1 MILSVTILMV
11 FVIISLVLALRFLVF
26 KSSDSNVYPDK
37 GDKKVVNLLTL
48 RIVFSAI
55 LLALSYLYL
64 SSI

>member
-1 MILSVTILMV
+1 MV
-11 FVIISLVLALRFLVF
+11 WFVIILMLSVVISLILALKFLVF
-26 KSSDSNVYPDK
+26 KSSDSNAHADK
-37 GDKKVVNLLTL
+37 GDKRVVNLLTL

>member
-1 MILSVTILMV
+1 MIWSVTILMV

-26 KSSDSNVYPDK
+26 KSSDSNVHPDK
-37 GDKKVVNLLTL
+37 GDKRVVNLLTL